1 MRQSFLTSLQR
12 AGRGLFVGFASEPN
26 IRRELAVTLVVFA
39 LFLTLPL
46 VQWER
51 AAVII
56 VVGLVLVVE
65 FVNTAMERLLNVV
78 KPQFHEDVRDIKDMT
93 AGATLIAS
101 FVAAAIGLLVFGP
114 YALFLIR
121 HV

>member
-51 AAVII
+51 AAVMI

>member
-12 AGRGLFVGFASEPN
+12 AGRGLFVGFATEPN
-26 IRRELAVTLVVFA
+26 IRREIAVTLIVLV
-39 LFLTLPL
+39 LLLTLPL
-46 VQWER
+46 SDWEKG
-51 AAVII
+51 AVII

-65 FVNTAMERLLNVV
+65 FVNTAIERLLNVV
-78 KPQFHEDVRDIKDMT
+78 KPQFHEDVRDMKDMT

-101 FVAAAIGLLVFGP
+101 FIAVVIGLLVFGP